1 MSGAPERSAFGG
13 DVPTGTGWRGSLALD
28 YRNAGGRTVAHDRHQ
43 GPLRVLKA
51 LYPEGPRVCHH
62 VLLHPPGGVVGGD
75 ELEIAVAAGPD
86 THVLLTTPGATRFY
100 RSHGALA
107 VQQVRLQLQAGSRV
121 EWLPLET
128 IAHGG
133 CLARSSL
140 RAQIAPGAEMI
151 GWDVL
156 ALGLPASGQGFDS
169 GCFESRIEVPGVW
182 LDQGRIRADDVLLRQ
197 SPLGLA
203 GHGVLATMWFAAGAA
218 LAPSRRDSLLEAARE
233 SVSAAGAELPA
244 GVTAVQSSVLVLR
257 VLAQRVEPVLQLLG
271 RVRAAW
277 RSTAWDMAA
286 LAPRIWST

>member
-1 MSGAPERSAFGG
+1 MTTP
-13 DVPTGTGWRGSLALD
+13 TGWRGSLALTYAMAD
-28 YRNAGGRTVAHDRHQ
+28 GRCVAHDRHE

-51 LYPEGPRVCHH
+51 LYPEGPAVCHH

-75 ELEIAVAAGPD
+75 ELEIAVTAGPG

-100 RSHGALA
+100 RSDGALA
-107 VQQVRLQLQAGSRV
+107 LQQVRLQLLPGSRV
-121 EWLPLET
+121 EWLPLEN

-140 RAQIAPGAEMI
+140 RAEVAPGAEMI
-151 GWDVL
+151 GWEVL
-156 ALGLPASGQGFDS
+156 ALGLPASSQGFDS

-182 LDQGRIRADDVLLRQ
+182 LDHGRIGADDALLRQ

-218 LAPSRRDSLLEAARE
+218 LAGARRDTLLDAARDSLPD
-233 SVSAAGAELPA
+233 AGTGLLA
-244 GVTAVQSSVLVLR
+244 GVTAVQPSLLVLR
-257 VLAQRVEPVLQLLG
+257 VLSQRVEPALQLLG

-277 RSTAWDMAA
+277 RGAAWDMAA
-286 LAPRIWST
+286 APPRIWST